1 MSVIRRHR
9 WLQGV
14 LLFGPAA
21 IWALAFIVAP
31 TGFAFLMSLWRFA
44 TFELVHDWNLDSYKA
59 ILERSIYH
67 DPFWTSLKY
76 GAAAALLS
84 VALSL
89 PVAHYI
95 HFRARRK
102 LLLFGAVVI
111 ALWMGYLLRIFGWRI
126 VLGRSGVINSVLMD
140 IGVIDEPLTF
150 LLYSPFAVI
159 LSQTHLAMPFAFIP
173 IFAAMERLPKAVMQA
188 GADLGA
194 SPRRQLLS
202 VELPLI
208 SGGVITG
215 ATFAF
220 VLAFGDYF
228 APSLVGSP
236 SSVAIGSVA
245 GDQFGG
251 ALNWP
256 QGAAIGIAMLLV
268 VLLVMAVP
276 QIGRRVARGVR
287 RRQERND
294 VRTLERER
302 VQEQDHERIPEVVA

>member
-1 MSVIRRHR
+1 MTVIRRHR
-9 WLQGV
+9 WLQGL
-14 LLFGPAA
+14 LLFGPAGL
-21 IWALAFIVAP
+21 WALVFIVAP
-31 TGFAFLMSLWRFA
+31 TLFAVAMSLWRFA
-44 TFELVHDWNLDSYKA
+44 TFQLVHDWNVDSYVA
-59 ILERSIYH
+59 IARQAIYH

-76 GAAAALLS
+76 GAAAAVLS

-126 VLGRSGVINSVLMD
+126 LLGRSGVVNSLLLDVGL
-140 IGVIDEPLTF
+140 IDRPLGF

-159 LSQTHLAMPFAFIP
+159 VSQTHLAMPFAFIP
-173 IFAAMERLPKAVMQA
+173 IFAAMERLPKGVIEA

-194 SPRRQLLS
+194 NPRRQLLN

-228 APSLVGSP
+228 APALVGSP

-256 QGAAIGIAMLLV
+256 QGAAIGVVMLLV
-268 VLLVMAVP
+268 VLLAMTVP
-276 QIGRRVARGVR
+276 QIGTRVVGAVR
-287 RRQERND
+287 RRQERAD
-294 VRTLERER
+294 ARTLARAEARPLEG
-302 VQEQDHERIPEVVA
+302 AA

>member
-1 MSVIRRHR
+1 MSVVRRHR
-9 WLQGV
+9 WLQGL
-14 LLFGPAA
+14 LLFGPAGL
-21 IWALAFIVAP
+21 WALVFIVAP
-31 TGFAFLMSLWRFA
+31 TLFAVAMSLWRFA
-44 TFELVHDWNLDSYKA
+44 TFELVHDWNVDSYVA
-59 ILERSIYH
+59 IAKQAIYH

-76 GAAAALLS
+76 GAAAAVLS

-126 VLGRSGVINSVLMD
+126 LLGRSGVVNSLLLDVGL
-140 IGVIDEPLTF
+140 IDRPLGF

-159 LSQTHLAMPFAFIP
+159 VSQTHLAMPFAFIP
-173 IFAAMERLPKAVMQA
+173 IFAAMERLPKGVIEA

-194 SPRRQLLS
+194 SPRRQLVN

-228 APSLVGSP
+228 APALVGSP

-256 QGAAIGIAMLLV
+256 QGAAIGIVMLLV
-268 VLLVMAVP
+268 VLLVMTVP
-276 QIGRRVARGVR
+276 QVGARVHGAVR
-287 RRQERND
+287 RRQERAD
-294 VRTLERER
+294 ARTLARAEARPLER
-302 VQEQDHERIPEVVA
+302 AA

>member
-1 MSVIRRHR
+1 MTVIRRHR
-9 WLQGV
+9 WLQGL

-21 IWALAFIVAP
+21 LWTLAFIVAP
-31 TGFAFLMSLWRFA
+31 TLFAVAMSLWRFA
-44 TFELVHDWNLDSYKA
+44 TFELVHDWNLDSYTA
-59 ILERSIYH
+59 IVKQAIYH

-76 GAAAALLS
+76 GVAAAVLS

-95 HFRARRK
+95 HFRAKRK

-126 VLGRSGVINSVLMD
+126 LLGRSGVVNSLLLDVGL
-140 IGVIDEPLTF
+140 IDRPLGF
-150 LLYSPFAVI
+150 LLYSPLAVI

-173 IFAAMERLPKAVMQA
+173 IFAAMERLPKGVLQA
-188 GADLGA
+188 AADLGA
-194 SPRRQLLS
+194 NGRRQVLN

-208 SGGVITG
+208 SGGVTTG

-228 APSLVGSP
+228 APALVGSP

-256 QGAAIGIAMLLV
+256 QGAAIGIAMLLM
-268 VLLVMAVP
+268 VLLVMSVP
-276 QIGRRVARGVR
+276 QVGARLHGAVR
-287 RRQERND
+287 RRQERAD
-294 VRTLERER
+294 ARTLQRAGTEPAEG
-302 VQEQDHERIPEVVA
+302 VA